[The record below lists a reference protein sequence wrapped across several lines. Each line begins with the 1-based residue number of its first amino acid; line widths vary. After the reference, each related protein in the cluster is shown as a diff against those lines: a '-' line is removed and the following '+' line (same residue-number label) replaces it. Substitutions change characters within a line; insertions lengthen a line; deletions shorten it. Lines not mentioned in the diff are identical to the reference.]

1 MAQRKAV
8 ITTFQSPVLE
18 DGERLD
24 LLPRTAAEAVVYKDK
39 SGVQH
44 DLNQFIQDEVETK
57 NAGTA
62 LTDDIP
68 YLSESKPDHAC
79 LWAKIDPSKTTRS

>member
-8 ITTFQSPVLE
+8 ITTFQSPVLD

-24 LLPRTAAEAVVYKDK
+24 LLPRTAAEAVVYKDVN
-39 SGVQH
+39 GTQH
-44 DLNQFIQDEVETK
+44 DMNSFIQDNVEKK

-62 LTDDIP
+62 MTDDIP
-68 YLSESKPDHAC
+68 FISETKPDHAC
-79 LWAKIDPSKTTRS
+79 LWAKIDPSKTTQG